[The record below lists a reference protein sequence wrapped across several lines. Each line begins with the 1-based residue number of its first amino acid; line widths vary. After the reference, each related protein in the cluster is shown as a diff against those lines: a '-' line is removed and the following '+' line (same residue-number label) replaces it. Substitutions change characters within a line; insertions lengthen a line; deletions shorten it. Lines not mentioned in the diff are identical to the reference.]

1 MNLMSQE
8 TLEKL
13 VKAQIKIERSFV
25 TSVEQEI
32 KAVRNVAARLLLLET
47 QKDSEKHALIL
58 EGILQVISQKGAK
71 PLWDTLQD
79 SYVDELVVKKN
90 LQNHLETEMAMLEH
104 IEKQTKETN
113 DDGIRLLLEH
123 IAADEKKHHKI
134 LETVIK
140 QSYKIKP

>member
-1 MNLMSQE
+1 
-8 TLEKL
+8 
-13 VKAQIKIERSFV
+13 
-25 TSVEQEI
+25 
-32 KAVRNVAARLLLLET
+32 
-47 QKDSEKHALIL
+47 
-58 EGILQVISQKGAK
+58 
-71 PLWDTLQD
+71 
-79 SYVDELVVKKN
+79 VDELVVKKN